1 MAHETK
7 SIDYIINEIDMALV
21 DVGIGTGYYREMLDS
36 ALHHADIDLQDIREI
51 EPDMFDID
59 CNDYTITIHRYNTI
73 KDIPRKAHPIML
85 GSTFYM
91 YRSVEVAEPCYI
103 GLCDIVDVFNTN
115 YNTEYAI
122 ASSCTVNV

>member
-21 DVGIGTGYYREMLDS
+21 DVGIGTGDYREMLDS

-59 CNDYTITIHRYNTI
+59 CND
-73 KDIPRKAHPIML
+73 
-85 GSTFYM
+85 
-91 YRSVEVAEPCYI
+91 
-103 GLCDIVDVFNTN
+103 
-115 YNTEYAI
+115 
-122 ASSCTVNV
+122 